1 MRLLKIIRDK
11 IARRSSTSLINFYRK
26 KGVKIGNGCIFRYPF
41 TVTIDVMRPS
51 LVSIGDNVDMNR
63 NFSIRTHD
71 FGHRVFV
78 PLYGEFLS
86 SSGKV
91 SIGNNV
97 YFGMNVTVLKG
108 VTIGDNCIIG
118 AGSIVTK
125 SIPSNSVAVGVPC
138 RVISTIEDY
147 YNKRR
152 KEWIEESIQYARSIK
167 ERFNREPT
175 VKDFLPEFGL
185 YVDSHNIKDYDQE
198 QIKKR
203 LGSKYDFW
211 LKNHKAVFNG
221 FDDFIKNIEK

>member
-1 MRLLKIIRDK
+1 M
-11 IARRSSTSLINFYRK
+11 
-26 KGVKIGNGCIFRYPF
+26 
-41 TVTIDVMRPS
+41 
-51 LVSIGDNVDMNR
+51 
-63 NFSIRTHD
+63 
-71 FGHRVFV
+71 
-78 PLYGEFLS
+78 
-86 SSGKV
+86 
-91 SIGNNV
+91 
-97 YFGMNVTVLKG
+97 
-108 VTIGDNCIIG
+108 
-118 AGSIVTK
+118 
-125 SIPSNSVAVGVPC
+125 AVGVPC